1 MVVKNIV
8 LMPIALFAVSTS
20 SYGESNSKQ
29 EKACHGCSW
38 YCTEEAKA
46 DEATQTGYSIF
57 MLPAVQQ

>member
-1 MVVKNIV
+1 
-8 LMPIALFAVSTS
+8 MPIALFAVSTS